1 MEQIAVCLKMMRIP
15 DWIKFYM
22 LFPVAGAFLYCG
34 ISTDLILVSAI
45 YFCVIAYGFVI
56 NNYFDIEIDR
66 RHTIKASFDTNPLA
80 SNRIT
85 KRGTLLL
92 SAVLVIVPAL
102 VSATMNSFGLFLT
115 LLCILALTLY
125 SAKPVRLKG
134 RYFIDIIT
142 PGVMFGGLPFL
153 AGFALA
159 GGTDFLSLQLPVAIA
174 VLCSIVCCEALI
186 LHQIQDYQEDLIGS
200 YTTVVRIGQR
210 KGWLLLALAVLVSLM
225 ILELTA
231 HYSRIGWYLHLAIVA
246 LLVLYPLYSSRQD
259 IVAKMEGPA
268 HKAGVFYLR

>member
-1 MEQIAVCLKMMRIP
+1 MEQIAVYLKMMRIP

-22 LFPVAGAFLYCG
+22 LFPVAGAFLYCE

-66 RHTIKASFDTNPLA
+66 RHTRKVRFDTNPLA

-92 SAVLVIVPAL
+92 SAVLVIVTAL
-102 VSATMNSFGLFLT
+102 VSATMNYFGFFLT
-115 LLCILALTLY
+115 LLSILTLTLC
-125 SAKPVRLKG
+125 SAKPVRLKD

-142 PGVMFGGLPFL
+142 HGVMFGGLPFL

-159 GGTDFLSLQLPVAIA
+159 GGTDVLSLQLPVAIA
-174 VLCSIVCCEALI
+174 VLCSIVCYEALI
-186 LHQIQDYQEDLIGS
+186 LHQIQDYEEDLIGS
-200 YTTVVRIGQR
+200 YTTVVRTGQR
-210 KGWLLLALAVLVSLM
+210 KDWLLLALAMLVSL
-225 ILELTA
+225 IVLERTA
-231 HYSRIGWYLHLAIVA
+231 YYSRIGWYLHLAIVA

-259 IVAKMEGPA
+259 IVAKMKGPA
-268 HKAGVFYLR
+268 HKAGAFYLR